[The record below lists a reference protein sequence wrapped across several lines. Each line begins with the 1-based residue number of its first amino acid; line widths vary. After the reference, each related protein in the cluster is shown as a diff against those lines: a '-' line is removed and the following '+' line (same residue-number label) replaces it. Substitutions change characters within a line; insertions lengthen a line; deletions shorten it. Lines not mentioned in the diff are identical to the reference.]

1 MTMLPVIT
9 LLVATLVCV
18 MMDLKEMEPTA
29 LVSSVTESLTIFKP

>member
-18 MMDLKEMEPTA
+18 MMDLKEMDST
-29 LVSSVTESLTIFKP
+29 VVVRCRQ